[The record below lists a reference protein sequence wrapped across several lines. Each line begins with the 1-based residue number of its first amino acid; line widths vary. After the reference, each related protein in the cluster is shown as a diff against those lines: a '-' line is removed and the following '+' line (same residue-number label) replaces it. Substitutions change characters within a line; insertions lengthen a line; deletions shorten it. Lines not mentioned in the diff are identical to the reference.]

1 MWSSWAEWF
10 YNHAVLMCIK
20 WHVSPLPTRTCAV
33 AYVRGVITKEKMFS
47 SKKVPQLV
55 VCSQPG
61 VGVTPGQRRR
71 RCPGVTPTPGVPP
84 SRGTSHCRKRSCGN
98 RLWLMAA
105 PEQPSILSWR
115 RDYHGRFTREHS
127 RDRRCTGTEGIRKYK
142 HQRWL
147 GLFSFLYRGLY
158 WDYKQL
164 SLVSRDGRLLSYS

>member
-1 MWSSWAEWF
+1 MIKLSWM
-10 YNHAVLMCIK
+10 VLQSRSA
-20 WHVSPLPTRTCAV
+20 HVYQMACKPPTDP
-33 AYVRGVITKEKMFS
+33 YVCGSICTWCHHERKDVFLEK
-47 SKKVPQLV
+47 KPQLV

-71 RCPGVTPTPGVPP
+71 RWPGVTPTPGVPP
-84 SRGTSHCRKRSCGN
+84 SRGTSHCRERSCGN

-147 GLFSFLYRGLY
+147 WIFSFLYRGLY

-164 SLVSRDGRLLSYS
+164 SLVSRDEHLLSYS